1 MANPILVE
9 VLRGDRVES
18 AHRGAVAVC
27 DEAGRLLIE
36 IGDILQAVFPR
47 SAVKSIQA
55 LPLVESGA
63 ADAFGFDDRKLALAC
78 ASHRGEPAHAELAAA
93 MLAAADLD
101 ESALECGTHWPFNQD
116 AMVAL
121 ARSGQVPSQLH
132 NNCSGKH
139 SGFVCTCTHLKLDHR
154 GYVGFDHPM
163 QGLIR
168 EAMHDVMG
176 VVHDSGNS
184 AIDGCSIPTH
194 AIPIKSLAFGFAR
207 MATGKGLAPDR
218 AKAAKRLFAACMA
231 EPFYVSG
238 SDVVDLPLV
247 QAAPGRIF
255 LKSGAEG
262 VYCAALPELGLGI
275 ALKCDDG
282 AGRAGEAMIAAVLAR
297 LLASDGD
304 LSATLAGMA
313 RPVVP
318 SRRGAAV
325 GRIRPT
331 AALAG

>member
-1 MANPILVE
+1 MANPVLVE
-9 VLRGDRVES
+9 ILRGDRVES

-27 DEAGRLLIE
+27 DDAGKLLVE
-36 IGDILQAVFPR
+36 IGDVSQPVFPR

-63 ADAFGFDDRKLALAC
+63 ADAFGFGDRQLALAC
-78 ASHRGEPAHAELAAA
+78 ASHRGEAAHAELAAE
-93 MLAAADLD
+93 MLAAANLD
-101 ESALECGTHWPFNQD
+101 ESALECGAHWPFNQD

-139 SGFVCTCTHLKLDHR
+139 SGFVCTCAHLKLDHR

-168 EAMHDVMG
+168 EAMQDVTG
-176 VVHDSGNS
+176 AVHDEQNS

-194 AIPIKSLAFGFAR
+194 AIPISSLALGFAR
-207 MATGKGLAPDR
+207 MATGKGLATDR
-218 AKAAKRLFAACMA
+218 AKAARRLFAACMA

-238 SDVVDLPLV
+238 SDLADPTLV

-282 AGRAGEAMIAAVLAR
+282 AGRAGEAMVAAVLAR
-297 LLASDGD
+297 LLASDEA
-304 LSATLAGMA
+304 LSATLADMA

-318 SRRGAAV
+318 SRRGVAV
-325 GRIRPT
+325 GRIQP
-331 AALAG
+331 AGPLA